1 MWPVHTTDYHSA
13 KTGRSPETCQLWM
26 DLENT
31 MLSDI
36 GQMEGDGH
44 LQPAYLQ
51 RSEQPDRKDRKQTGS
66 ANRWGRGGG
75 SWCPGAG
82 GGRSQFRKMKSLGLQ
97 PETASQPPPWRGGG
111 GPAEE
116 TEGEAH
122 APLPH
127 GSTQGQGQAQGH
139 GHLGRAG
146 WATVYPPNGNK
157 EKSVPD
163 NSLLICRNSM

>member
-51 RSEQPDRKDRKQTGS
+51 CSEQPDRKDRKQTGS
-66 ANRWGRGGG
+66 ANRWGQGGG

-97 PETASQPPPWRGGG
+97 PDCFPASPVVWWRGACRGDRRGGARSPPPRI
-111 GPAEE
+111 
-116 TEGEAH
+116 H
-122 APLPH
+122 A
-127 GSTQGQGQAQGH
+127 GTRASTRSWSPGKGRMGH
-139 GHLGRAG
+139 C
-146 WATVYPPNGNK
+146 
-157 EKSVPD
+157 VPTKWE
-163 NSLLICRNSM
+163 